1 MMTKMSL
8 YSDLWLIGNL
18 EHKRWKQQVNFW
30 CYKLLFFSV
39 DWSTVF
45 ENCPIMSH
53 FQFSCQ
59 NSISALFYQILK
71 INEFRLHF
79 CKMRLFER
87 FLNIVFVVVISKIPL
102 QGKKKKESRS
112 IFENWRPNATCF
124 FALTKKAETGYS
136 IEGFNWTS
144 WGP

>member
-1 MMTKMSL
+1 MEAT
-8 YSDLWLIGNL
+8 G
-18 EHKRWKQQVNFW
+18 Q
-30 CYKLLFFSV
+30 LLMLQITFFSV

-59 NSISALFYQILK
+59 NSISPLFYQILK

-102 QGKKKKESRS
+102 QGKKKKSQGAYLKIGGLMQLVS
-112 IFENWRPNATCF
+112 LHT
-124 FALTKKAETGYS
+124 THKKAETGYS
-136 IEGFNWTS
+136 IEGFN
-144 WGP
+144 